1 MTEARPKVISCVQK
15 EYHNRNSQELKPWKL
30 LSKGGKKRGEKNQ
43 LGFLPPSESK
53 HTPVSMHST
62 YRANIIYLHC
72 SGQVENSP
80 VSQLLYV
87 WEWSFGRECSGLFLI
102 IIKTAELLALS

>member
-1 MTEARPKVISCVQK
+1 MYKKSITTETVR
-15 EYHNRNSQELKPWKL
+15 KPWKL
-30 LSKGGKKRGEKNQ
+30 LSKGGKKRGGG

-53 HTPVSMHST
+53 YTPVSMHST

-87 WEWSFGRECSGLFLI
+87 WEWSLGRECSGLFLI
-102 IIKTAELLALS
+102 IIIKTAELLALS

>member
-1 MTEARPKVISCVQK
+1 MTEARPKVTSCVQK
-15 EYHNRNSQELKPWKL
+15 EYHNRNSQEALETSLQRGKE
-30 LSKGGKKRGEKNQ
+30 KGGG

-53 HTPVSMHST
+53 YTPVSMHST

-87 WEWSFGRECSGLFLI
+87 WEWSLGRECSGLFLI
-102 IIKTAELLALS
+102 IIIKTAELLALS